1 MKFQKRHLVLASLVL
16 ALAAAVYLN
25 WQFSDSAPQ
34 STSVS
39 KELGAATYVNTSVST
54 SDQETAQVANQS
66 NDYFAT
72 TLVERDK
79 AIDKAIDTA
88 QETLK
93 LAESTEDAKTLAVEQ
108 LNKLEDIVVAQSAV
122 ESTLKAKSYSQCVC
136 IITDN
141 SCTVSLLKDDI
152 DKNTPLIVKDA
163 VTSSYD
169 ISFSDVTILEI

>member
-79 AIDKAIDTA
+79 AIDKAIGTA

-93 LAESTEDAKTLAVEQ
+93 LAESTDDAKTLAVEQ
-108 LNKLEDIVVAQSAV
+108 LSKLEDIVVAQSAV
-122 ESTLKAKSYSQCVC
+122 ESTLKAKNYSQCVC
-136 IITDN
+136 VITDN
-141 SCTVSLLKDDI
+141 SCTVSLLKDEI

-163 VTSSYD
+163 VISSYD